1 MTATRLLLPARA
13 LQQPEWASLDELKD
27 VLLSLEA
34 KPPLVDATACADL
47 TVELGRAARGEA
59 FVLQAGECAER
70 FADSNP
76 ETVLAK
82 ADQLHRLADEFTD
95 AGGLPTV
102 RMGRIAGQYAKPR
115 SSPTETL
122 PDGTVLPVYRG
133 DAVNAP
139 EPTPAARTAL
149 PSRLL
154 LAYRNAGNTLSTL
167 LERDLGLAGRTA
179 PQRTYAGHEA
189 LLLEYEQA
197 LVRPDADGGRYG
209 SSGHFLWIGDRTRQ
223 PDHQHVQFAASVS
236 NPVGVKIGPKASPEE
251 VGTLVRMLGDRRRP
265 GRLSL
270 IVRMGREQI
279 VPRLT
284 SLLRALGD
292 EAAGVAWICD
302 PMHGNTRTNGAGQ
315 KSRAVEDVMAEIEGF
330 VSALHA
336 HGLRPAGLMLE
347 TAHRPVTECVD
358 TAAELA
364 SSTPLPRYES
374 ACDPRLSPRQARQVV
389 ARTAALL

>member
-13 LQQPEWASLDELKD
+13 LQQPEWASLDELKE

-47 TVELGRAARGEA
+47 TAELGQAARGEA

-70 FADSNP
+70 FADANP

-82 ADQLHRLADEFTD
+82 ADELHALADEFTD
-95 AGGLPTV
+95 ASGLPAV

-115 SSPTETL
+115 SKPTETL
-122 PDGTVLPVYRG
+122 SDGTVLPVYRG

-139 EPTPAARTAL
+139 EPTLAARIAL

-154 LAYRNAGNTLSTL
+154 LAHRNAGITLSTL
-167 LERDLGLAGRTA
+167 LERDMGLAGRSA

-209 SSGHFLWIGDRTRQ
+209 SSGHFLWVGDRTRQ
-223 PDHQHVQFAASVS
+223 PDHQHVQFAAAIS
-236 NPVGVKIGPKASPEE
+236 NPVGVKIGPGAPPEE
-251 VGTLVRMLGDRRRP
+251 VRTLVRLLGDRSRP

-270 IVRMGREQI
+270 IVRMGRDHI
-279 VPRLT
+279 APGLT
-284 SLLRALGD
+284 AVLRALGD

-302 PMHGNTRTNGAGQ
+302 PMHGNTRVNGAGQ
-315 KSRAVEDVMAEIEGF
+315 KSRAVADVMAEIEGF
-330 VSALHA
+330 VSTLHA

-347 TAHRPVTECVD
+347 TAHGPVTECVD
-358 TAAELA
+358 TAEELA
-364 SSTPLPRYES
+364 SATPLPRYES
-374 ACDPRLSPRQARQVV
+374 ACDPRLSPRQAREVV
-389 ARTAALL
+389 TRTAALL

>member
-47 TVELGRAARGEA
+47 TAELGLAARGEA

-70 FADSNP
+70 FSDANP

-82 ADQLHRLADEFTD
+82 TDELHRLADEFTD
-95 AGGLPTV
+95 ASGLPAV

-139 EPTPAARTAL
+139 EPSQAARAAL

-154 LAYRNAGNTLSTL
+154 LAHRNAGTTLSTL

-179 PQRTYAGHEA
+179 SQRTYAGHEA

-209 SSGHFLWIGDRTRQ
+209 SSGHFLWVGDRTRQ

-236 NPVGVKIGPKASPEE
+236 NPVGVKIGPKASPED
-251 VGTLVRMLGDRRRP
+251 VRTLVRMLGDPRRP

-270 IVRMGREQI
+270 IVRMGRDHI
-279 VPRLT
+279 VPKLT
-284 SLLRALGD
+284 SLLGALGD

-302 PMHGNTRTNGAGQ
+302 PMHGNTRVTGAGQ
-315 KSRAVEDVMAEIEGF
+315 KSRVVGDVVAEIEGF

-347 TAHRPVTECVD
+347 TAHSPVTECVD

-364 SSTPLPRYES
+364 SATPLPRYES
-374 ACDPRLSPRQARQVV
+374 ACDPRLSPHQAGEVV
-389 ARTAALL
+389 ARTAELL

>member
-13 LQQPEWASLDELKD
+13 RQQPEWASLDELKD
-27 VLLSLEA
+27 VLLALEN

-47 TVELGRAARGEA
+47 ATELGRAAHGEA

-70 FADSNP
+70 FADATP
-76 ETVLAK
+76 DVVLAK
-82 ADQLHRLADEFTD
+82 ADELHALADEFTA
-95 AGGLPTV
+95 AGGPPAV

-115 SSPTETL
+115 SNPTETL
-122 PDGTVLPVYRG
+122 ADGTELPVYRG

-139 EPTPAARTAL
+139 EPTAAARSAL

-154 LAYRNAGNTLSTL
+154 LAYRHAGTTLSTL

-197 LVRPDADGGRYG
+197 LVRKGTDGRGYG

-223 PDHQHVQFAASVS
+223 PDHQHVQFAASIG
-236 NPVGVKIGPKASPEE
+236 NPVGVKIGPSASPED
-251 VGTLVRMLGDRRRP
+251 VRTLVRMLGARRRP

-270 IVRMGREQI
+270 IVRMGRDRI
-279 VPRLT
+279 VPKLT
-284 SLLRALGD
+284 SVLRALGD
-292 EAAGVAWICD
+292 EASDVAWICD
-302 PMHGNTRTNGAGQ
+302 PMHGNTRVNGAGQ
-315 KSRAVEDVMAEIEGF
+315 KSRAVEDVTREIEGF
-330 VSALHA
+330 VTALHA

-347 TAHRPVTECVD
+347 TAHHPVTECVD
-358 TAAELA
+358 SAAELA
-364 SSTPLPRYES
+364 SARPLPRYES
-374 ACDPRLSPRQARQVV
+374 ACDPRLSPRQAREVV
-389 ARTAALL
+389 AFTAALL

>member
-13 LQQPEWASLDELKD
+13 LQQPEWASLDELKE
-27 VLLSLEA
+27 VLHSLEA

-47 TVELGRAARGEA
+47 TAELGRAARGGA

-70 FADSNP
+70 FADANP

-82 ADQLHRLADEFTD
+82 ADELHGLADEFTD
-95 AGGLPTV
+95 ASGLPTV

-115 SSPTETL
+115 SKPTETL
-122 PDGTVLPVYRG
+122 SDGTVLPVYRG

-139 EPTPAARTAL
+139 EPTLAARVAL

-154 LAYRNAGNTLSTL
+154 LAHRNAGTTLSTL

-223 PDHQHVQFAASVS
+223 PDHQHVQFAASIS
-236 NPVGVKIGPKASPEE
+236 NPVGVKIGPEAPPEE
-251 VGTLVRMLGDRRRP
+251 VRTLVRMLGDPSRP

-270 IVRMGREQI
+270 IVRMGRDRI
-279 VPRLT
+279 APGLT
-284 SLLRALGD
+284 AVLRALGE
-292 EAAGVAWICD
+292 EAAGGAWICD
-302 PMHGNTRTNGAGQ
+302 PMHGNTRVNGAGQ
-315 KSRAVEDVMAEIEGF
+315 KSRAVDDVMAEIEGF
-330 VSALHA
+330 VSTLHT
-336 HGLRPAGLMLE
+336 HRLRPAGLMLE
-347 TAHRPVTECVD
+347 TAHAPVTECVD
-358 TAAELA
+358 TSEELA
-364 SSTPLPRYES
+364 STTPLPRYES
-374 ACDPRLSPRQARQVV
+374 ACDPRLSPRQAREVV
-389 ARTAALL
+389 TRTAALL